1 MLLESTARYLYYNHY
16 KDILPLRSGHVLVIP
31 KIHCSRISDLP
42 PEYAAATGIT
52 ISRVGKALTQ
62 GMFARLRTSF

>member
-1 MLLESTARYLYYNHY
+1 M
-16 KDILPLRSGHVLVIP
+16 IP

-42 PEYAAATGIT
+42 PEYAAATGET

-62 GMFARLRTSF
+62 GMFTRLRTMYIVLMDLNGATYDHRSPG